1 MSIRI
6 WNARLRL
13 NKGGEILEIRV
24 EINNWQ
30 YNAGVVG
37 LYNILENS
45 KSPSLRVDSEA
56 IYFDSKE
63 LENFEEKYFNYLIK
77 VYEKTLSWYKITS
90 FSNRLEYFKNK
101 EIDEKDLAE
110 INDYIKEVLKK
121 YLKSNSYVA
130 AYDFIS
136 GDIDP
141 IEEEKKLKTITL
153 KKKEKI
159 EDILEEINKTLNKIE
174 KIIEYFNSPS
184 GKKYI
189 CGKNLIYN
197 IIKNGW
203 DKVSI
208 RNPQA
213 KKKDIFK
220 EFKNYF
226 VTPANEYIE
235 SDKKK
240 YKYNCFVCNREI
252 KTLNDNFSFLVN
264 TGFDVARK
272 PSHVWN
278 FTNDIAMCPICK
290 LVYSCIPAGFSYVF
304 GTGIFINANTNISE
318 LIGVNT
324 KIKIEIYRENSLAGI
339 YKILNR
345 ELQKDMEYE
354 LEDIQLVRFENEKYY
369 FNILSK
375 NMIKVIIR
383 SQNDIQ
389 LLESIT
395 YKFNGES
402 YSLIDEITKRLLN
415 NENLFNLIHRIIY
428 SKVAGD
434 SIYLYSYAIFATIKI
449 NFRMLK
455 GIGYMKD
462 KKMNILSKA
471 REAGKTLKEKYKA
484 KGSEHKLPGI
494 CYRLL
499 NGIKTNNAS
508 MTMDTILNCYLYCD
522 ENFPEILLE
531 MMRSEEEF
539 KELGYSFISGLLAK
553 DDKDKKENK
562 DSEDNKTEGGEE

>member
-1 MSIRI
+1 MEIRI
-6 WNARLRL
+6 
-13 NKGGEILEIRV
+13 

-90 FSNRLEYFKNK
+90 FLTRLEYFKGK

-136 GDIDP
+136 GDINP
-141 IEEEKKLKTITL
+141 IEEEKNLKTITL

-159 EDILEEINKTLNKIE
+159 ENRLEEIKETLNKIE

-189 CGKNLIYN
+189 CGKNIIYN

-203 DKVSI
+203 DGVSFLY
-208 RNPQA
+208 RQT
-213 KKKDIFK
+213 KEKDIYK
-220 EFKNYF
+220 DFKNYF
-226 VTPANEYIE
+226 VTPVNEYIE

-240 YKYNCFVCNREI
+240 YKYNCFVCDREI
-252 KTLNDNFSFLVN
+252 KNLDNDFSFLVN

-278 FTNDIAMCPICK
+278 FVNDIAMCPICK
-290 LVYSCIPAGFSYVF
+290 LVYSCVPAGFSYVF

-318 LIGVNT
+318 LIRINS
-324 KIKIEIYRENSLAGI
+324 KIKEEIYSESSLAGI
-339 YKILNR
+339 YKVLNR

-354 LEDIQLVRFENEKYY
+354 LEDIQLVRYENEKYY

-375 NMIKVIIR
+375 NMIRVIIN
-383 SQNDIQ
+383 SKNDIQ

-402 YSLIDEITKRLLN
+402 YSLIDDITKRLLN

-428 SKVAGD
+428 SKVVGD
-434 SIYLYSYAIFATIKI
+434 SIYLNSIAIFATIKI

-455 GIGYMKD
+455 GIGYMENKEI
-462 KKMNILSKA
+462 NILSKA
-471 REAGKTLKEKYKA
+471 RAAGKVLKEKYEA
-484 KGSEHKLPGI
+484 KGSEHKLSGI

-499 NGIKTNNAS
+499 NGIKTNNIT

-522 ENFPEILLE
+522 ESVPKIILE
-531 MMRSEEEF
+531 MMENEEAF

-553 DDKDKKENK
+553 EFEDKKENK
-562 DSEDNKTEGGEE
+562 ENKAEGGEK

>member
-1 MSIRI
+1 M
-6 WNARLRL
+6 
-13 NKGGEILEIRV
+13 EIKIEIG
-24 EINNWQ
+24 NWQ
-30 YNAGVVG
+30 YNAGIVG
-37 LYNILENS
+37 LVSILDNFQKNSVRFEENS
-45 KSPSLRVDSEA
+45 

-77 VYEKTLSWYKITS
+77 VYEKTLSWYKIVS
-90 FSNRLEYFKNK
+90 FENKISYSKGK
-101 EIDEKDLAE
+101 EIDENGLKE
-110 INDYIKEVLKK
+110 INTYIKDVLKK

-136 GDIDP
+136 GDINP
-141 IEEEKKLKTITL
+141 IEEEKNLKTITL

-159 EDILEEINKTLNKIE
+159 EDRLEEIKETLNKIE
-174 KIIEYFNSPS
+174 QIIEYFNSLS

-203 DKVSI
+203 DGVSFLY
-208 RNPQA
+208 RQT
-213 KKKDIFK
+213 KEKDIYK
-220 EFKNYF
+220 DFKNYF
-226 VTPANEYIE
+226 VTPINEYIE

-252 KTLNDNFSFLVN
+252 KNLDNDFSFLVN

-278 FTNDIAMCPICK
+278 FTNDIAMCPICR
-290 LVYSCIPAGFSYVF
+290 LVYSCVPVGFSYVY

-318 LIGVNT
+318 LIRINS
-324 KIKIEIYRENSLAGI
+324 KIKEDIYSETSLAGI
-339 YKILNR
+339 YKVLNR

-375 NMIKVIIR
+375 NMIRVMINSK
-383 SQNDIQ
+383 NDIQ

-402 YSLIDEITKRLLN
+402 YSLIDEITKKLLN

-434 SIYLYSYAIFATIKI
+434 SIYLNSFAIFATIKI

-455 GIGYMKD
+455 GIGYMENKEI
-462 KKMNILSKA
+462 NILSKA
-471 REAGKTLKEKYKA
+471 RAAGKTLKERYEA
-484 KGSEHKLPGI
+484 KGSDHKLPGI

-499 NGIKTNNAS
+499 NGIKTNNIT

-522 ENFPEILLE
+522 ESVPKVILE
-531 MMRSEEEF
+531 MMGSEEDF
-539 KELGYSFISGLLAK
+539 KELGYSFVSGLLAK
-553 DDKDKKENK
+553 EFEEKKENK
-562 DSEDNKTEGGEE
+562 DDKVEGGDE

>member
-1 MSIRI
+1 MEIRI
-6 WNARLRL
+6 
-13 NKGGEILEIRV
+13 

-136 GDIDP
+136 GDINP
-141 IEEEKKLKTITL
+141 IEEEKNLKTITL

-159 EDILEEINKTLNKIE
+159 EDRLEEIKETLNKIE
-174 KIIEYFNSPS
+174 QIIEYFNSPS
-184 GKKYI
+184 GQKYI

-203 DKVSI
+203 DGVSFLY
-208 RNPQA
+208 RNT
-213 KKKDIFK
+213 KEKDIYK
-220 EFKNYF
+220 DFKNYF
-226 VTPANEYIE
+226 VTPVNEYIE

-240 YKYNCFVCNREI
+240 NKYNCFICERGI
-252 KTLNDNFSFLVN
+252 KNLDNDFSFLVN

-278 FTNDIAMCPICK
+278 FANDIAMCPICK
-290 LVYSCIPAGFSYVF
+290 LIYSCVPVGFSYVY

-318 LIGVNT
+318 LIRINS
-324 KIKIEIYRENSLAGI
+324 KIKEEIYGETSLAGI
-339 YKILNR
+339 YKVLNR

-375 NMIKVIIR
+375 NMIRVMINSK
-383 SQNDIQ
+383 NDIQ
-389 LLESIT
+389 LLESLT

-434 SIYLYSYAIFATIKI
+434 SIYLNSFAIFATIKI

-455 GIGYMKD
+455 GIGYMENKEI
-462 KKMNILSKA
+462 NILSKA
-471 REAGKTLKEKYKA
+471 RAAGKTLKERYEA
-484 KGSEHKLPGI
+484 KGSDHKLPGI

-499 NGIKTNNAS
+499 NGIKTNNIT

-522 ENFPEILLE
+522 ESVPKVILE
-531 MMRSEEEF
+531 MMGSEEDF
-539 KELGYSFISGLLAK
+539 KELGYSFVSGLLAK
-553 DDKDKKENK
+553 EFEDKKENK
-562 DSEDNKTEGGEE
+562 DSEDNKVEGGEE